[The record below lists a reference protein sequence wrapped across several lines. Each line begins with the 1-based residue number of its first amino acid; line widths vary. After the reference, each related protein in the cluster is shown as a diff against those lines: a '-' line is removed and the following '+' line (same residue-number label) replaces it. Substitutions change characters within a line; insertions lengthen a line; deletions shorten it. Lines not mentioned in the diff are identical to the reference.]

1 MAIMSP
7 VFFLSGY
14 VVNFLEWKLGYVQ
27 QQGLEEE
34 GWGGTSIIL
43 CLGWMT
49 VRTQIKGKVDS
60 WRHLMTLEALQEHIG
75 AARPLFW

>member
-1 MAIMSP
+1 MYVQEQVMDIVSAWRLSAAKNYMAIMSP

-34 GWGGTSIIL
+34 GGG
-43 CLGWMT
+43 GGEQ
-49 VRTQIKGKVDS
+49 V
-60 WRHLMTLEALQEHIG
+60 
-75 AARPLFW
+75 